1 MDGCD
6 HRMYMTVNADGF
18 TTQAEERVTELV
30 TPLEGAETVSLT
42 YHLCLHVHVN
52 EEDIAEC

>member
-42 YHLCLHVHVN
+42 YHLFACPRQ
-52 EEDIAEC
+52 